1 MWLRVD
7 AHFYEG
13 TIPKRKGLVVRVV
26 TLKQNK
32 IEIVFN
38 ELDSNKATIE
48 AVFLT
53 FGRILCFLFI

>member
-1 MWLRVD
+1 MWLRVG
-7 AHFYEG
+7 APFYEG

-38 ELDSNKATIE
+38 ELDSNKATSE

-53 FGRILCFLFI
+53 LA